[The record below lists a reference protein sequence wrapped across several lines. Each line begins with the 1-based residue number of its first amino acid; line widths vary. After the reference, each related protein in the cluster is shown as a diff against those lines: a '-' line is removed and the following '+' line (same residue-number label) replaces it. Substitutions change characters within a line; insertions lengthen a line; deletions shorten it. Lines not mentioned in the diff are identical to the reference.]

1 MERGLRKCLS
11 DLFWVTKEKNI
22 FCWELVDFKNILL
35 AGSSYLPALLEKN
48 YKSSI
53 FLAGNFFPYR
63 FAGWEKHS
71 NRLMLAGTE
80 DRLFFSHES

>member
-1 MERGLRKCLS
+1 MLICSFLGNYRK
-11 DLFWVTKEKNI
+11 KKKI
-22 FCWELVDFKNILL
+22 CWELVDCKNILL
-35 AGSSYLPALLEKN
+35 AGSSYLPALLAKN

-71 NRLMLAGTE
+71 NWLMLAGTE